1 VSTRSFDSPRARGTS
16 QAVKKGLT
24 ATEIYALAFG
34 LFLGLAILKFG
45 NPAILD
51 RVIGSPASFSE
62 LLNDPWPL
70 HWANPLL
77 AVLAVTGAAVAIANK
92 PRWAGPRWLW
102 VLPLVWFA
110 WQLFS
115 TTQSVDRHLTAVTLC
130 QLGGCVACYFLGAIV
145 VGRVDGWRLVMV
157 GVLAALAFCLVRAV
171 VQKFVEFPRERQ
183 LMVESERAGWTNLP
197 PGLVLQM
204 KRENLI
210 ISSNGVDIA
219 NPLIMQKYEKGRVHG
234 TLVYPNALA
243 GAVLLLLPMGLVAVF
258 DTTRNLRRLTCVV
271 AMALSMF
278 LGATA
283 LFASG
288 SKGGWLIA
296 LAAGAF
302 WLLRLNWPRR
312 FKWLMVAALL
322 AGGLVVFGVRF
333 QSYFAKGAASV
344 GARFDYW
351 RVAARVTAE
360 KPLLGSG
367 PGTFQRPYGRLK
379 RPEAEMARL
388 VHNDYL
394 EQFSDSGMIG
404 GLAYAAWIVLM
415 LGFVCRRIW
424 RGGSWLE
431 FAVLVGLLAWFVQG
445 LMEFSLYVPALA
457 WTAFTLA
464 GCLLHRSSIS
474 GNGRDGALAP
484 SPPA

>member
-1 VSTRSFDSPRARGTS
+1 MRPKIQPT
-16 QAVKKGLT
+16 KKGLT
-24 ATEIYALAFG
+24 ATEIYALVFG

-51 RVIGSPASFSE
+51 QLIESPTSPSE
-62 LLNDPWPL
+62 LLRDPWPL
-70 HWANPLL
+70 HWANALMTVM
-77 AVLAVTGAAVAIANK
+77 AVIGVVVAFANK
-92 PRWAGPRWLW
+92 ARWAGPRWLW
-102 VLPLVWFA
+102 VLPLVWLA
-110 WQLFS
+110 WQLLS
-115 TTQSVDRHLTAVTLC
+115 ATKTVDGRLTAVTLW
-130 QLGGCVACYFLGAIV
+130 QLGGCLACYFLGAVV
-145 VGRVDGWRLVMV
+145 VGKGEGWRLVMV
-157 GVLAALAFCLVRAV
+157 GVLAALAFCLVRATD
-171 VQKFVEFPRERQ
+171 QKFFEFPRERQ
-183 LMVESERAGWTNLP
+183 LMLESERARWTNLP
-197 PGLVLQM
+197 PELVQEM
-204 KRENLI
+204 KHDHLI
-210 ISSNGVDIA
+210 INSNGVDIA
-219 NPLIMQKYEKGRVHG
+219 NPLIMQKYQKGRVHG

-258 DTTRNLRRLTCVV
+258 ETTRNMRRMTR
-271 AMALSMF
+271 AAALGLAVF

-312 FKWLMVAALL
+312 FKWLMVAALV

-333 QSYFAKGAASV
+333 QSYFAKGATSV

-351 RVAARVTAE
+351 RVAARVAAE
-360 KPLLGSG
+360 KPLFGSG
-367 PGTFQRPYGRLK
+367 PGTFQRPYERLK

-394 EQFSDSGMIG
+394 EQFSDSGLIG
-404 GLAYAAWIVLM
+404 GLAYAGWVGLLLA
-415 LGFVCRRIW
+415 FVGRRVW
-424 RGGSWLE
+424 RGGNWLE
-431 FAVLVGLLAWFVQG
+431 FAMLVGLLAWFVQG

-464 GCLLHRSSIS
+464 GCLLRRTA
-474 GNGRDGALAP
+474 NQFDKAR
-484 SPPA
+484 PAD

>member
-1 VSTRSFDSPRARGTS
+1 MSARSSDVPRARGTN
-16 QAVKKGLT
+16 QTAKKGLT
-24 ATEIYALAFG
+24 ATEIYALVFG

-51 RVIGSPASFSE
+51 QVIESPSSFSE
-62 LLNDPWPL
+62 LLKEPWPL
-70 HWANPLL
+70 HWANALL
-77 AVLAVTGAAVAIANK
+77 AVLTVLGAVVGFASKV
-92 PRWAGPRWLW
+92 RWAGPRSLW
-102 VLPLVWFA
+102 VLPLVWFV
-110 WQLFS
+110 WQLLS
-115 TTQSVDRHLTAVTLC
+115 ATQSVDTRLTAIILC
-130 QLGGCVACYFLGAIV
+130 QLGGSAACYFLGAMV
-145 VGRVDGWRLVMV
+145 VGKGEGWRLVMV
-157 GVLAALAFCLVRAV
+157 GVLAALAYCLVRAV
-171 VQKFVEFPRERQ
+171 DQKFFEFPRERQ
-183 LMVESERAGWTNLP
+183 LMIESEHVGWTNLP
-197 PGLVLQM
+197 PDLVLEM
-204 KRENLI
+204 KHDRLI

-271 AMALSMF
+271 AMGLAMF

-312 FKWLMVAALL
+312 FKWLMIAALI
-322 AGGLVVFGVRF
+322 AGGLVVFAVRF
-333 QSYFAKGAASV
+333 QSYFAKGATSV

-351 RVAARVTAE
+351 RVAARIAAE
-360 KPLLGSG
+360 KPVFGSG
-367 PGTFQRPYGRLK
+367 PGTFQRPYERLK

-394 EQFSDSGMIG
+394 EQFSDSGLIG
-404 GLAYAAWIVLM
+404 GLAYVAWIVLI
-415 LGFVCRRIW
+415 LAFIGRRLW
-424 RGGSWLE
+424 RPGSWLE
-431 FAVLVGLLAWFVQG
+431 FAVLVGLIAWFVQG

-464 GCLLHRSSIS
+464 GCLLHRAA
-474 GNGRDGALAP
+474 NQFDKP
-484 SPPA
+484 FPAN